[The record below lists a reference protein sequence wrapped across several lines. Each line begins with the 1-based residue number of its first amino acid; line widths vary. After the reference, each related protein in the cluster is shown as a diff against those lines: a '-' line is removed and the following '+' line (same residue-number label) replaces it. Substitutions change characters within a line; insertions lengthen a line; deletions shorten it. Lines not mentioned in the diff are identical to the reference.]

1 MISVIIPALDEAG
14 NLRPLLRALGAE
26 PAPHEVIV
34 ADGGSGDDTVTAAR
48 VLGARVIECER
59 GRGRQLRAGARAAR
73 GEALLFLHADCDF
86 PAGGLAR
93 IEVALGASPGLV
105 GGNFRLVFDGTSSFS
120 RRLTAFYAWLRRRGL
135 YYGDSGIFV
144 RRQVYQRLGGIRAIA
159 LMEDYDFVRRLE
171 RLGPTCC
178 IDEPPLKTSSRRF
191 EGRHGLA
198 IVSGWLVIHALYHLG
213 VSPTRLAGLYR
224 SERH

>member
-1 MISVIIPALDEAG
+1 MVIPTLDEART
-14 NLRPLLRALGAE
+14 LRPLLRALGAE
-26 PAPHEVIV
+26 PSPHEVIV

-48 VLGARVIECER
+48 ALGARVVACER

-93 IEVALGASPGLV
+93 IEAALGASPGLV

-120 RRLTAFYAWLRRRGL
+120 RRLTAFYAWLRGRGL

-178 IDEPPLKTSSRRF
+178 IAEPPLRTSSRRF

-198 IVSGWLVIHALYHLG
+198 IVWGWLLIDALYHLG